1 MTADLTDR
9 KLLEQQQ
16 AVIDSLGVP
25 DEPASQEVLERLQGL
40 QFVGA
45 RRRREA

>member
-1 MTADLTDR
+1 MTDS

-16 AVIDSLGVP
+16 GVIDSLGVP

-40 QFVGA
+40 QFV
-45 RRRREA
+45 RVRQRREA